1 MAVSQRI
8 TSIRSGYAMYLL
20 FTCRLIVVERMY
32 RANQK
37 FTNTVLVWRSIIC

>member
-1 MAVSQRI
+1 MAISQGI
-8 TSIRSGYAMYLL
+8 SSSRSGYTMYLL